1 MTNATL
7 KKEVLAEISKADVR
21 VLKMVHA
28 MLQANK
34 EYDFWEDLPE
44 DVKKDVDMAIK
55 ESDKGLGKPH
65 AEAMLKHKKWLT
77 K

>member
-7 KKEVLAEISKADVR
+7 KKEVLAEISKADIR

-34 EYDFWEDLPE
+34 EYDFWDDIPE
-44 DVKKDVDMAIK
+44 PVKKDVDLAIK
-55 ESDKGLGKPH
+55 ESEEGLGKSH
-65 AEAMLKHKKWLT
+65 EEVMLKYKKWLT

>member
-7 KKEVLAEISKADVR
+7 KKEVLAEIARADTHM
-21 VLKMVHA
+21 LKMVYA

-34 EYDFWEDLPE
+34 QYDFWEDLPE
-44 DVKKDVDMAIK
+44 TVRKDVEIALN

-65 AEAMLKHKKWLT
+65 AEVMQKYKKWLT